1 MIGQKGDFVESHRVL
16 ILSEPGLLAQG
27 MRSLLESDPRIEIVG
42 VTADLKRAVEII
54 REVQPAVILVDADH
68 IRISLGG
75 VQTTIELDWISTLI
89 ALSQNGNMAHVCR
102 VEERSLSAAE
112 DLIEAVSV

>member
-1 MIGQKGDFVESHRVL
+1 VESRRVL

-42 VTADLKRAVEII
+42 ITADVERAAEII
-54 REVQPAVILVDADH
+54 REEQPAVILVDADH
-68 IRISLGG
+68 LRLSLGG
-75 VQTTIELDWISTLI
+75 ARTTIALDWVSTLI

-102 VEERSLSAAE
+102 VEEKPLTATE
-112 DLIEAVSV
+112 DLIEAVSS